1 MTLPERVWLM
11 RHAETATPAV
21 FHGAESDVG
30 LSELGFRQAAAVAEW
45 FRAHAP
51 TAVVSSAMRR
61 AIDTAAP
68 IALMCGVPHLIE
80 PELHE
85 RRVGI
90 LCGVDFAA
98 SNGPWAETVSKWSA
112 GHTDYTTTGAES
124 FNELTARVLAAWNRV
139 IAANPGGRV
148 VVVAHGVVCKALLL
162 SLLDGHDVSH
172 WSTHVGPRPQRVGDG
187 AGSRRGEMASRAT
200 VDRSAARRGA
210 HGWATHGGRAAPR
223 SVRGLMISSLSR
235 SLTHRGVPMK

>member
-45 FRAHAP
+45 FRTHAP

-68 IALMCGVPHLIE
+68 IAVACGVPHFLE

-85 RRVGI
+85 RRVGA

-112 GHTDYTTTGAES
+112 GHTDYTTAGAES
-124 FNELTARVLAAWNRV
+124 FNELAARVLVAWGRV
-139 IAANPGGRV
+139 TSAYPNGRV
-148 VVVAHGVVCKALLL
+148 VVVAHGIVCKALLL

-172 WSTHVGPRPQRVGDG
+172 WSTLGRVANVSVTELVPHGAKWRAEQLLTVPPPAAALSDGLPTGVGPLRV
-187 AGSRRGEMASRAT
+187 
-200 VDRSAARRGA
+200 RSEA
-210 HGWATHGGRAAPR
+210 
-223 SVRGLMISSLSR
+223 
-235 SLTHRGVPMK
+235 